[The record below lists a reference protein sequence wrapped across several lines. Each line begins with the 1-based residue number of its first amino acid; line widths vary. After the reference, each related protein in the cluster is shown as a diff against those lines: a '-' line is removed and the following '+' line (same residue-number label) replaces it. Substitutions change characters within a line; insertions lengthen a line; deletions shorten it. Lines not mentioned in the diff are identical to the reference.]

1 MPDALPAP
9 TALSAATG
17 PLALVPGDRPWAVLV
32 DRIRGVVTS
41 AEELDAYLATV
52 TAALRDGIAGCD
64 DAVLTRDE
72 TAERPEDPEERS
84 PALAVPLVSGDRR
97 LGSLTLYASRPDA
110 FDAEDVAAAR
120 TAAVVCADTIAAAE
134 EIIRARTLAA
144 QLEQAMSTRA
154 VIEQAKG
161 ILMALRRLTE
171 HEAFEILRK
180 ESQDRNIKLRELA
193 QIIVAGTYAAESG
206 RRRRTAS

>member
-84 PALAVPLVSGDRR
+84 PALEVFH
-97 LGSLTLYASRPDA
+97 YARSTA
-110 FDAEDVAAAR
+110 VAAALGSR
-120 TAAVVCADTIAAAE
+120 DPCPCCRFPGV
-134 EIIRARTLAA
+134 R
-144 QLEQAMSTRA
+144 
-154 VIEQAKG
+154 
-161 ILMALRRLTE
+161 
-171 HEAFEILRK
+171 
-180 ESQDRNIKLRELA
+180 
-193 QIIVAGTYAAESG
+193 
-206 RRRRTAS
+206 